1 VHCDRAQHRRPRAHS
16 RVVGDDGIHRV
27 EVFPVAMIARPFGV
41 VAHEAAHVV
50 VGVALG
56 ARLHSA
62 VVRRWYS
69 NGAPCD
75 AWTWFPYADGL
86 TDRLITAAG
95 VAWSNAVGDTHGA
108 LDAKALDAKALRLL
122 APRRADFSAHVV
134 AAAAIL
140 ESRATAH
147 ARVVRALLEHDI
159 THADIE
165 RLAHGISPTRL
176 REDDT

>member
-1 VHCDRAQHRRPRAHS
+1 VAVRPY
-16 RVVGDDGIHRV
+16 
-27 EVFPVAMIARPFGV
+27 GV

-75 AWTWFPYADGL
+75 AWTWFPSARRITDGL
-86 TDRLITAAG
+86 ISAAG
-95 VAWSNAVGDTHGA
+95 VAWSNATRDGLGEHDER
-108 LDAKALDAKALRLL
+108 DLR
-122 APRRADFSAHVV
+122 AIVSCSSADFRACVT

-147 ARVVRALLEHDI
+147 ARVVRALLEHDL

-165 RLAHGISPTRL
+165 RLARGVSPTRL
-176 REDDT
+176 RDED